1 MLRKMTLKNGLKSVK
16 LAGSVLKIKENH
28 SQKIMK
34 MKMKLNYLN
43 DPILLFIE
51 ENTCLMNKSE

>member
-1 MLRKMTLKNGLKSVK
+1 MTLKLGLKSVK
-16 LAGSVLKIKENH
+16 LAGSNLKIKENH

-34 MKMKLNYLN
+34 MKMKLNNLN